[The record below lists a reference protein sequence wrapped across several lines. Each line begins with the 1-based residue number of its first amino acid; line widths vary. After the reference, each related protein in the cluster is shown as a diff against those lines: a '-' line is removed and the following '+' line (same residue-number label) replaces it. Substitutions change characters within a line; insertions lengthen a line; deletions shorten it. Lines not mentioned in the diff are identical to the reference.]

1 MYKDL
6 KDSKRIKELK
16 FKLGEEITKC
26 RGSNMSQRSL
36 AKEIGLPP
44 SNMKYI
50 EDGVNV
56 PTAEVY
62 KKIIKTLNPSY
73 EQRKKMDELYM
84 AIRKVPP
91 PDICEVITTNNELID
106 VFRLLS
112 GKKLSNDQLE
122 QTEGLLKSFTEK

>member
-1 MYKDL
+1 MYG
-6 KDSKRIKELK
+6 
-16 FKLGEEITKC
+16 F
-26 RGSNMSQRSL
+26 
-36 AKEIGLPP
+36 
-44 SNMKYI
+44 
-50 EDGVNV
+50 
-56 PTAEVY
+56 
-62 KKIIKTLNPSY
+62 KIIKTLNPSY

>member
-1 MYKDL
+1 
-6 KDSKRIKELK
+6 
-16 FKLGEEITKC
+16 
-26 RGSNMSQRSL
+26 
-36 AKEIGLPP
+36 
-44 SNMKYI
+44 
-50 EDGVNV
+50 
-56 PTAEVY
+56 
-62 KKIIKTLNPSY
+62 
-73 EQRKKMDELYM
+73 M